1 MGAVLGLIALGV
13 LLIAYGV
20 LSPRAAAI
28 APAIT
33 GMPMVGD
40 TRGGSDPLARPVP
53 GSDTV
58 EAGDATPRLLLRCE
72 PGQRAVIQ
80 HLAGAAQAECTDAW
94 PSDDRYGTTRIP
106 VAYRASYRRL
116 RRLDRDPTPYR
127 TRPVRVVRPSGRDW
141 GKTALVI
148 GGTTAAGAALGA
160 IFGGQK
166 GTLIGAAIG
175 GGASS
180 LYEALKR

>member
-1 MGAVLGLIALGV
+1 
-13 LLIAYGV
+13 
-20 LSPRAAAI
+20 
-28 APAIT
+28 
-33 GMPMVGD
+33 MVGD
-40 TRGGSDPLARPVP
+40 SRGSIYPLAARPVS

-72 PGQRAVIQ
+72 PGQRAVIR
-80 HLAGAAQAECTDAW
+80 HLAGVAEAQCTDAL
-94 PSDDRYGTTRIP
+94 PSDDRYGPTRIP
-106 VAYRASYRRL
+106 VTYRASYRRL
-116 RRLDRDPTPYR
+116 RHTDDRDSTAYR
-127 TRPVRVVRPSGRDW
+127 TRPIRAERSSGRDW

-166 GTLIGAAIG
+166 GALIGAAIG

-180 LYEALKR
+180 IYEAQKR